1 MTKILNL
8 TQHTATPE
16 QIAAGVTFGEL
27 SPEQIREVRAMLTFD
42 ALPTPVEVRRRAQQI
57 AKIASNAIWRE
68 KSALPYAEEWG
79 GEPLHT
85 EAELFDFAMIGGAP
99 YLMAP
104 LEVALRAHGITPV
117 YAFSVR
123 ESVDQTQPDGSVRK
137 VATFRH
143 AGFVGC
149 EADEPDTVEVLPV
162 GRAAQLIE
170 TVAFASD
177 EWRALHKTT
186 AESVTALFESMKD
199 SDDAYNLELSADG
212 LVGSWSAEGY
222 LSFGK
227 TAEIEAVCYD
237 GVVYQV

>member
-1 MTKILNL
+1 MNRILNL
-8 TQHTATPE
+8 TQHTATTE
-16 QIAAGVTFGEL
+16 QIAAGVTSGEL
-27 SPEQIREVRAMLTFD
+27 SPEQIMEIRSLLTFET
-42 ALPTPVEVRRRAQQI
+42 LPSSSEVAQRAQQI
-57 AKIASNAIWRE
+57 AKIASCAIWRE
-68 KSALPYAEEWG
+68 KSALPYAQEWA

-85 EAELFDFAMIGGAP
+85 EANCFEYAMIGGAP

-104 LEVALRAHGITPV
+104 LESALRAHGITPM

-137 VATFRH
+137 VAVFRH

-149 EADEPDTVEVLPV
+149 EEDEPETIEELPV

-170 TVAFASD
+170 TVAFATD
-177 EWRALHKTT
+177 EWRSMHKTT
-186 AESVTALFESMKD
+186 AESVTALFDKMAA

-222 LSFGK
+222 LSIGK
-227 TAEIEAVCYD
+227 TAEISAVLLN
-237 GVVYQV
+237 GIVYRF